1 MKFIDANMFYYY
13 MFKSKYTEQ
22 AAKILKQ
29 YHDLVTS
36 TGVLN
41 EVMFV
46 IIQRLAGKRLGI
58 RRIAKLRSYIRSNGV
73 GFALTELERFVK
85 LIEALG
91 IAVLQGYPD
100 SRELLE
106 AMAKYNLPPS
116 DAVIALTCKH
126 YGIGAILTF
135 DEDFKRVPWL
145 KVIP

>member
-46 IIQRLAGKRLGI
+46 IIRRLAGKRLGI
-58 RRIAKLRSYIRSNGV
+58 RRIAKLRSYIRSNDV

-91 IAVLQGYPD
+91 IAVLQDYPD

-106 AMAKYNLPPS
+106 AMAKYNLPLVPRWLLI
-116 DAVIALTCKH
+116 VIDINLFWIVLLLDPQ
-126 YGIGAILTF
+126 GF
-135 DEDFKRVPWL
+135 
-145 KVIP
+145 

>member
-46 IIQRLAGKRLGI
+46 IIRRLAGKRLGI

-91 IAVLQGYPD
+91 IAVLQDYAD

>member
-46 IIQRLAGKRLGI
+46 IIRRLAGKRLGI
-58 RRIAKLRSYIRSNGV
+58 RRAGY
-73 GFALTELERFVK
+73 TWPWP
-85 LIEALG
+85 LI
-91 IAVLQGYPD
+91 VL
-100 SRELLE
+100 
-106 AMAKYNLPPS
+106 
-116 DAVIALTCKH
+116 
-126 YGIGAILTF
+126 
-135 DEDFKRVPWL
+135 
-145 KVIP
+145 